1 MKKNQEITT
10 VKNGPLVVENL
21 DVLRESVG
29 QDVQCEQRA
38 FALCRCGNSK
48 TKPYCDGTHGKI
60 GWTDEKSQD
69 RVPRKVDDYVGKTIT
84 IHDDRGICSHAGYCT
99 DGLPSVFLMR
109 TEPWID
115 ANGDTVEKIIETIR
129 KCPSGALSYSV
140 DGVHYDHYHDIPRI
154 KLAENGPYTVT
165 GEIALNDND
174 TPTSTEHFTLCRCG
188 KSKNKPFC
196 SGQHWYEKFADDGK
210 VKTEPQSSCACTEP
224 YDNKLSAIQN
234 LAKTGESA
242 HKSMRTQMPFIGF
255 ESILFK
261 NAQVSAL
268 PLESDA
274 VVNTKT
280 VIGKSA
286 KHPIVIDMP
295 FYVSHMSFGAISKEA
310 KTALAKG
317 SAMAGTAMCSGEGGM
332 LPDSRAAA
340 KHYIYELGTA
350 AFSHDEGAIKMADA
364 VELKMG
370 QAAKPGLGG
379 VLPAEKVTQQIA
391 EIRGIKPG
399 EDGLTP
405 ARMDGVNDAD
415 GLRKKV
421 AWVRSLTGGKP
432 VGIKFAAGH
441 IEEDIMTALA
451 ALPDFITIDC
461 RGGATGAAPVFI
473 KDNVC
478 VPAIFAIRRARR
490 YLESVNSD
498 VTLCVTGGFRDSSD
512 IAKALALGADAVA
525 LATASLISIGCIQ
538 SKVCHTGK
546 CPVGISTQDK
556 ALRRLFNVDKGAQG
570 LFNYYAATKR
580 ELIDFARSN
589 GKDDVRELSM
599 ADVMTTSDTVA
610 AFTDI
615 SHV

>member
-1 MKKNQEITT
+1 MNNKQEITT

-21 DVLRESVG
+21 DALHESVG
-29 QDVQCEQRA
+29 QDVQIGQRA
-38 FALCRCGNSK
+38 VALCRCGKSK

-60 GWTDEKSQD
+60 DFTDEKSVD
-69 RVPRKVDDYVGKTIT
+69 RAARKVDDYVGKKIT

-99 DGLPSVFLMR
+99 DGLSSVFRMR

-115 ANGDTVEKIIETIR
+115 PDEDTVENIIETIK
-129 KCPSGALSYSV
+129 KCPSGALSYSI
-140 DGVHYDHYHDIPRI
+140 DGVHYDHYSDTPRI
-154 KLAENGPYTVT
+154 KISEDGPYTVS
-165 GEIALNDND
+165 GEIAFNDKD
-174 TPTSTEHFTLCRCG
+174 TPTSTEHFVLCRCG
-188 KSKNKPFC
+188 KSKNKPYC
-196 SGQHWYEKFADDGK
+196 SGQHWYEKFTDDGK
-210 VKTEPQSSCACTEP
+210 VKTEPEGGCACKEP

-261 NAQVSAL
+261 NAQVSVL
-268 PLESDA
+268 PLESDT

-286 KHPIVIDMP
+286 KHPLVIDMP
-295 FYVSHMSFGAISKEA
+295 FYVSHMSFGALSAEA

-332 LPDSRAAA
+332 LAASRKAA
-340 KHYIYELGTA
+340 KYYIYELGTA
-350 AFSHDEGAIKMADA
+350 AFSHDENAIKMADA

-379 VLPAEKVTQQIA
+379 VLPAEKVTDEIA

-405 ARMDGVNDAD
+405 ARMDGVNDAKS
-415 GLRKKV
+415 LRKKV
-421 AWVRSLTGGKP
+421 AWVRSLLGGKP

-441 IEEDIMTALA
+441 IEEDIRTALA
-451 ALPDFITIDC
+451 ASPDFITIDC

-490 YLESVNSD
+490 YLDSVNSD

-556 ALRRLFNVDKGAQG
+556 ALRRLLNVDTGAQG

-589 GKDDVRELSM
+589 GKDDVHQLSM